1 MQGNTESAPAIGQ
14 NDFTIHQLTVFCTV
28 ARHLSYT
35 RAAEELY
42 LSQPAVSQQVRTLE
56 QALGV
61 CLFVR
66 SGRGIVLT
74 VAGQEI
80 LGRVERLLT
89 LFSETTTVVRDI
101 QVLRRGSVLL
111 GATISPGT
119 YIVPPLLGLFH
130 ARYPHIHVTLVV
142 ANYRVVEELLMTY
155 QLDLAVMSI
164 VEQRD
169 VLHVER
175 FVPFGLVVIAPPAHH
190 LTQRVAVRAGDMQME
205 TFLLHEYDTAS
216 RRCVEEYFK
225 RRGVV
230 LQNTLEMSSI
240 DAIKEGVIAGL
251 GIAVVE
257 REAIAL
263 EIANGEL
270 MVLDVEGFPI
280 EQPTYMV
287 HHKKRV
293 LSRAAG
299 AFWRYLLRQVKE
311 V

>member
-1 MQGNTESAPAIGQ
+1 MQGNSGSALTRGQ
-14 NDFTIHQLTVFCTV
+14 NDFTTHQLTVFRTV

-61 CLFVR
+61 SLFER

-74 VAGQEI
+74 AVGQEI
-80 LGRVERLLT
+80 LGQAERLLT
-89 LFSETTTVVRDI
+89 LFSETAMVVREI
-101 QVLRRGSVLL
+101 QGLKRGNVLL
-111 GATISPGT
+111 GATISAGT
-119 YIVPPLLGLFH
+119 YLVPPLLGLFH
-130 ARYPHIHVTLVV
+130 ARYPHVHVTLIV

-164 VEQRD
+164 VEQQD
-169 VLHVER
+169 SLQAEQ
-175 FVPFGLVVIAPPAHH
+175 FLPYGLVVIASPSHY
-190 LTQRVAVRAGDMQME
+190 LVQRVTVTACDLQAE
-205 TFLLHEYDTAS
+205 TFLLHERETAS
-216 RRCVEEYFK
+216 RRCVEAYFK
-225 RRGVV
+225 RERIT
-230 LQNTLEMSSI
+230 LQATLEMSSI

-270 MVLDVEGFPI
+270 VVLDVQGFPI
-280 EQPTYMV
+280 EQPTYVV
-287 HHKKRV
+287 HRKKRR
-293 LSRAAG
+293 LSRAAE
-299 AFWRYLLRQVKE
+299 AFRRYLLQQVKL
-311 V
+311 